1 MAKIYVDTNRLIDFY
16 RAAPGKCIQL
26 EELEKQ
32 KRYLVLT
39 EQTITEFR
47 RNRVGELT
55 RLKKAFQ
62 TEHHLVNAGILQ
74 QLPEYKELEKTY
86 QRKRPQILEY
96 LKELIDDEKKDSV
109 AQAILALSQDSA
121 VKCFKLNQ
129 AVIATAH
136 RRKLLGNPPSS
147 PDKYT
152 VGDEVIWEVL
162 LANVKEDL
170 IIVTDDETYPENFPL
185 LAEEYHQRTKRKLLL
200 VTERFDHALKAI
212 GQTPTP
218 DLVEAEE
225 EEERSR
231 KQIEVR
237 LSDEM
242 ERMWDYWAYD
252 LASDKRIST
261 ASRAPSYILRSVK
274 ENKPKD

>member
-129 AVIATAH
+129 AVIAKAH

-225 EEERSR
+225 EEEKSR